1 MKGRIPSLFGER
13 FTRSVDAKDVV
24 NLLEAA

>member
-1 MKGRIPSLFGER
+1 MKGRIPPLFGER
-13 FTRSVDAKDVV
+13 FTRSVDAKNVV